1 MIHLCVCVCVFD
13 MLLTCLSSH
22 LASCLVPEFKL
33 ILLTVLYLLISFL
46 FFACLLLGPK
56 LWRFC
61 LNNDRVLNC
70 LSACCVLYCYSVL
83 LIWCSCIWQQ
93 DILKHWVLCNEA
105 VPVSW
110 SHLPPAPIFFT
121 GFRVSRLCHRWWK
134 YPGCWQ
140 GSRGIPSSWRIFGY
154 SNLLWFPLISM
165 DFYWFLWLNTL
176 GKKRGATWGNISQ
189 LDLQLASTSLVKV
202 SESLKHDLPARQWIM
217 STMPFVFAQAGL
229 SGLAQHS
236 LQMVK
241 HLTPR
246 NACLVQVIFRMY
258 FDGFPED
265 RNMVLSHSNN
275 FINNIMLV
283 IHFEMMLG

>member
-1 MIHLCVCVCVFD
+1 MEQERYMIETDRNWYITADRIRFHDTCVCVCVCVFD

-22 LASCLVPEFKL
+22 LASCLVPIFKL
-33 ILLTVLYLLISFL
+33 ILPTVLYLFFP

-70 LSACCVLYCYSVL
+70 LSACCVLYCYSVV

-110 SHLPPAPIFFT
+110 SHLPPAPILFT
-121 GFRVSRLCHRWWK
+121 GFRVSPLCHRWWK

-154 SNLLWFPLISM
+154 SNLLWFLLMPM
-165 DFYWFLWLNTL
+165 DFYDWTRWAKSK
-176 GKKRGATWGNISQ
+176 GQHGATSRNWTCNSRVRRLSRSAKAWNTTFQPDSGSCP
-189 LDLQLASTSLVKV
+189 LCPSSL
-202 SESLKHDLPARQWIM
+202 HRQ
-217 STMPFVFAQAGL
+217 
-229 SGLAQHS
+229 GLA
-236 LQMVK
+236 
-241 HLTPR
+241 
-246 NACLVQVIFRMY
+246 A
-258 FDGFPED
+258 
-265 RNMVLSHSNN
+265 
-275 FINNIMLV
+275 
-283 IHFEMMLG
+283 

>member
-1 MIHLCVCVCVFD
+1 MIHVCVCVCVCVCVFD

-22 LASCLVPEFKL
+22 LASCLVPIFKL
-33 ILLTVLYLLISFL
+33 ILPTEYYIFSFL

-121 GFRVSRLCHRWWK
+121 GFRVSPLCHRWWK

-154 SNLLWFPLISM
+154 SNLLWFLLISM
-165 DFYWFLWLNTL
+165 TEHA
-176 GKKRGATWGNISQ
+176 GQKARGNISQ

-229 SGLAQHS
+229 STAQSPNGQAPARHS
-236 LQMVK
+236 QECLS
-241 HLTPR
+241 
-246 NACLVQVIFRMY
+246 CLVQVIFRMY